1 MYTPSFLFMKKILLC
16 LSISVLFLTACNKVE
31 DDPVNPPQD
40 NQIVP
45 LVDGIIPDAV
55 TDYDGNTY
63 DAVRIGEQVWMA
75 SNLRTTHYADGT
87 EITFSTEVSDS
98 IALYYYVDNGREL
111 ADYGYWYNWRAVM
124 RNSPATNAIPSG
136 VQGICPRGWHV
147 PSNAEWGQLTDYLR
161 SQSQYVCCNNSNDIA
176 KSLASETGWDSYT
189 DSGMEFNTFNIMC
202 CVGNPRFSNN
212 ATGFNAFPAGYYGAF
227 YYGCQAACVGKEA
240 SYWSTSEHPENN
252 DFILGFSLSYNSTHV
267 CSTIPTKRLGYSVR
281 CVRD

>member
-1 MYTPSFLFMKKILLC
+1 MYTPSFLFMKKILLF
-16 LSISVLFLTACNKVE
+16 LSFSVFFLTACNKVE